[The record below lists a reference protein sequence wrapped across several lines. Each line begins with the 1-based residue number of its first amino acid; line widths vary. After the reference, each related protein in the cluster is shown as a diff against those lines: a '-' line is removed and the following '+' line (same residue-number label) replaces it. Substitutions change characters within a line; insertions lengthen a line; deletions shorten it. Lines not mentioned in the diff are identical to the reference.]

1 MGLEGKVALVTGA
14 GGMRSIGHAIAVRL
28 ARDGADVV
36 VSDIDRKPDAIPP
49 DEAAAAWR
57 GLDSVRERVE
67 ASGRRCLPITCDITK
82 PSEVE
87 RMVAETVRVMGRLDI
102 LVNSARAAIGA
113 DRKPVMD
120 MDEAEWDR
128 VLAVNLRGPMTCS
141 KFAARQMVAAGRGG
155 RIINISSIRSRQAG
169 TDTSAYASSKAGL
182 NMLTFCLALEL
193 APHGILVT
201 SVTAGLV
208 DTNRVDAQELAQA
221 AAEGVPYAEWR
232 SRQRDRAATQIPL
245 GRVGTPEEIAG
256 AVSYLAS
263 EDGSFIT
270 GQTLGVTGG
279 MDMY

>member
-14 GGMRSIGHAIAVRL
+14 GGMRSIGHAIALRL

-36 VSDIDRKPDAIPP
+36 VSDIERRPGAIPP
-49 DEAAAAWR
+49 DESAAAWR
-57 GLDSVRERVE
+57 GLESVAEKI
-67 ASGRRCLPITCDITK
+67 AATGRRSLPIACDITR

-87 RMVAETVRVMGRLDI
+87 HMVAETVRVMGGLDI

-113 DRKPVMD
+113 DRKPVME

-141 KFAARQMVAAGRGG
+141 KFAARHMVSAGRGG

-169 TDTSAYASSKAGL
+169 TETSAYASSKAAL
-182 NMLTFCLALEL
+182 NMLTWCLALEL
-193 APHGILVT
+193 APYDILVT
-201 SVTAGLV
+201 SVNAGLV
-208 DTNRVDAQELAQA
+208 DTNRVDAQELAEAEA
-221 AAEGVPYAEWR
+221 AGVPYDVWR
-232 SRQRDRAATQIPL
+232 SGQRDRAAKQIPL

-263 EDGSFIT
+263 DDGSFIT